1 MKDLINRDD
10 PVYILF
16 GWEAKE
22 ARPNCDPFTGSLR
35 IHTDTYQVW
44 TTGVHLKH
52 HIRRV
57 LEVPGETYMK
67 GKAHFATFYIKY
79 DDEGNPVSFNKRL
92 DRIAEVFGFNKYD
105 DGRAAVDYCLDLP
118 LFGFVNAYKNPKAR
132 KAKDTQKSE
141 AEVGTFNLCNAANTL
156 FDPVT
161 FHSCEIKYIGTN
173 NAFPSE
179 DASGQVNTSAGSSTR
194 DRLEYGLFLGLIEVN
209 LPTLASNTR
218 HHKFLP
224 WSDGDNAAKW
234 IDVLA
239 SAQWAAYTT
248 HRFSSQTQR
257 NQFAK
262 LQVIWQ
268 PKQAEISE
276 YVYPKDLIDL
286 LGKNKLVTSWPGA
299 KKALNTVLP
308 YLLESYKLTKDNLL
322 GDTLAEGI
330 VLPV

>member
-1 MKDLINRDD
+1 
-10 PVYILF
+10 
-16 GWEAKE
+16 
-22 ARPNCDPFTGSLR
+22 
-35 IHTDTYQVW
+35 
-44 TTGVHLKH
+44 
-52 HIRRV
+52 
-57 LEVPGETYMK
+57 MK

-92 DRIAEVFGFNKYD
+92 DKIAEVFGFKKQ
-105 DGRAAVDYCLDLP
+105 DGRAAVNYCLDLP